1 MEGIDGVTYNKQKE
15 DPSKWIA
22 FNAANTYMNQ
32 IDSVNKRLV
41 SSTSMLYGILTFQFR
56 MTSLLNSNIKQQRRL
71 EC

>member
-1 MEGIDGVTYNKQKE
+1 MEGIDGVSYNKQKE

-41 SSTSMLYGILTFQFR
+41 SSTSILGVISRF
-56 MTSLLNSNIKQQRRL
+56 NSG
-71 EC
+71 